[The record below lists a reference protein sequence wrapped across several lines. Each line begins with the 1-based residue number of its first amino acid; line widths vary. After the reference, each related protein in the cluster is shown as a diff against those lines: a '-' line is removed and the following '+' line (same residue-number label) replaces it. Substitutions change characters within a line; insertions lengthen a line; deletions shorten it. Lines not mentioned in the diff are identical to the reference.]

1 MAEDD
6 SDHDLSDVELEIV
19 TAYVS
24 LCIEHI
30 QEHYM
35 KNRRARKNFQK
46 DQTGSLM
53 RMTDAIKNL
62 TEVSRQRHNRK
73 SERRRQSVESIGGSM
88 FSMAKAVDILNSIED
103 IDDFTF
109 FKVIEELHNPESRS
123 AFILM
128 TPDRRRGWM
137 DWVLIIEKILL
148 ILTSRNLEKRQFRLA
163 LLHKFDRYCESSFK
177 CVGIEFR
184 FRSTSTASNSFCIY
198 ISLLTR
204 VNSQILKELMEF
216 NSGGILI
223 LPVKLSISTTSIE

>member
-24 LCIEHI
+24 ICIEHI

-73 SERRRQSVESIGGSM
+73 SKRRRQSVESIGGSM

-137 DWVLIIEKILL
+137 DWV
-148 ILTSRNLEKRQFRLA
+148 
-163 LLHKFDRYCESSFK
+163 
-177 CVGIEFR
+177 
-184 FRSTSTASNSFCIY
+184 
-198 ISLLTR
+198 
-204 VNSQILKELMEF
+204 
-216 NSGGILI
+216 SGNI
-223 LPVKLSISTTSIE
+223 